1 MVRIRFRRVGARN
14 QASFRI
20 VAADK
25 ESPRDGRYLEVLGM
39 YNPRTNPSTV
49 RVDEARLFHWMSNGA
64 QPSDSVRQT
73 LQSGGTWE
81 RWERFKGGESLDTL
95 IQEAEAAV
103 VEVDPRTRRD
113 DQIGQRSTK
122 RRRHPD
128 AEAAPDEPKAEAEE
142 VEDKADVA
150 EPESEAVEAESEA
163 KEEEAVEEASEDE
176 AAEETSEDEAAEE
189 ASEDE
194 AAEEASEDEAA
205 EESSEDDAEVAEPEA
220 EKSEAESAD
229 EDAKED
235 DGEESAADEADE
247 KEEDEGESE

>member
-73 LQSGGTWE
+73 LQSAGTWE

-128 AEAAPDEPKAEAEE
+128 AEAAPDEPKAEAA
-142 VEDKADVA
+142 EDEAADGEA
-150 EPESEAVEAESEA
+150 ESEAVEAEEEA
-163 KEEEAVEEASEDE
+163 KEEETVGEASEDE
-176 AAEETSEDEAAEE
+176 AAEETSEVEAAEE
-189 ASEDE
+189 TSEVESDE
-194 AAEEASEDEAA
+194 VEEPAEETSE
-205 EESSEDDAEVAEPEA
+205 EEVEPEA
-220 EKSEAESAD
+220 DETEAESAD
-229 EDAKED
+229 EDAKD
-235 DGEESAADEADE
+235 DDEAEPATDE
-247 KEEDEGESE
+247 AAAEEGAEGEGE

>member
-14 QASFRI
+14 QVSFRI

-73 LQSGGTWE
+73 LQSAGTWE

-128 AEAAPDEPKAEAEE
+128 AESALDEPKAEVEE
-142 VEDKADVA
+142 VEDTADAA
-150 EPESEAVEAESEA
+150 ESESEAEGAESEA
-163 KEEEAVEEASEDE
+163 TEEQAVEEASEDD
-176 AAEETSEDEAAEE
+176 AAEETSEDDAAEE
-189 ASEDE
+189 TSKDDT
-194 AAEEASEDEAA
+194 EEAEQ
-205 EESSEDDAEVAEPEA
+205 EA
-220 EKSEAESAD
+220 EKPEAESAD
-229 EDAKED
+229 EDAKVD
-235 DGEESAADEADE
+235 DEEESAADETDE
-247 KEEDEGESE
+247 KEEDEGDSE

>member
-14 QASFRI
+14 QVSFRI

-73 LQSGGTWE
+73 LQSAGTWE

-128 AEAAPDEPKAEAEE
+128 AEAAPDEPKAEAEDAE
-142 VEDKADVA
+142 SKADA
-150 EPESEAVEAESEA
+150 TESESEAVEAESEA
-163 KEEEAVEEASEDE
+163 KEDEAVEETSKDEAAEDTSKDE
-176 AAEETSEDEAAEE
+176 AAEETSK
-189 ASEDE
+189 
-194 AAEEASEDEAA
+194 
-205 EESSEDDAEVAEPEA
+205 DDAEEAEPEA
-220 EKSEAESAD
+220 DESKAESAD

-235 DGEESAADEADE
+235 EEPEAEADAADEQKAD
-247 KEEDEGESE
+247 KPDEGEAE

>member
-1 MVRIRFRRVGARN
+1 
-14 QASFRI
+14 
-20 VAADK
+20 
-25 ESPRDGRYLEVLGM
+25 M

-73 LQSGGTWE
+73 LQSAGTWE

-128 AEAAPDEPKAEAEE
+128 AEPAPDEPKAEAEA
-142 VEDKADVA
+142 VEDKAEAADS
-150 EPESEAVEAESEA
+150 ESEAVEAKSEA
-163 KEEEAVEEASEDE
+163 KEEEAVEEGSEDE
-176 AAEETSEDEAAEE
+176 AAEETSKDDAEE
-189 ASEDE
+189 ADE
-194 AAEEASEDEAA
+194 
-205 EESSEDDAEVAEPEA
+205 
-220 EKSEAESAD
+220 SEAESAD
-229 EDAKED
+229 EDAKKD
-235 DGEESAADEADE
+235 EEPETEADEANEEKADE
-247 KEEDEGESE
+247 PDGGKGE

>member
-14 QASFRI
+14 QVSFRI

-73 LQSGGTWE
+73 LQSAGTWE

-128 AEAAPDEPKAEAEE
+128 AEAAPDEPKAEAEDAE
-142 VEDKADVA
+142 SKADA
-150 EPESEAVEAESEA
+150 TESESEAVEAESEA
-163 KEEEAVEEASEDE
+163 KEDEAVEETSKDE
-176 AAEETSEDEAAEE
+176 AAEDTSKDEAAEDT
-189 ASEDE
+189 SK
-194 AAEEASEDEAA
+194 
-205 EESSEDDAEVAEPEA
+205 DDAEEAEPEA
-220 EKSEAESAD
+220 DESKAESAD

-235 DGEESAADEADE
+235 EEPEAEADEADE
-247 KEEDEGESE
+247 EKADEPDEGEAE

>member
-25 ESPRDGRYLEVLGM
+25 ESPRDGRFLEVIGM

-64 QPSDSVRQT
+64 QPSDSVTQT
-73 LQSGGTWE
+73 LRALGTWE

-95 IQEAEAAV
+95 IPEAEAATP
-103 VEVDPRTRRD
+103 EVDPRTRRD

-128 AEAAPDEPKAEAEE
+128 AEPAPEEPKAEA
-142 VEDKADVA
+142 DAQADEPADAEPAEAEAVA
-150 EPESEAVEAESEA
+150 EPEGDAGADEAE
-163 KEEEAVEEASEDE
+163 
-176 AAEETSEDEAAEE
+176 AEETE
-189 ASEDE
+189 
-194 AAEEASEDEAA
+194 
-205 EESSEDDAEVAEPEA
+205 DAEP
-220 EKSEAESAD
+220 
-229 EDAKED
+229 
-235 DGEESAADEADE
+235 AADEADAE
-247 KEEDEGESE
+247 GAEDAEPAPDEADAEGAEDEEPAADEADDGEGE

>member
-49 RVDEARLFHWMSNGA
+49 RVDEARLFHWMSHGA

-73 LQSGGTWE
+73 LQSAGTWE

-128 AEAAPDEPKAEAEE
+128 AEAAPDEPKAEAEDAE
-142 VEDKADVA
+142 AKADA
-150 EPESEAVEAESEA
+150 AESEGEAAEEESEA
-163 KEEEAVEEASEDE
+163 KEEAKEEAAEESAEAESVEAVEEASEDK
-176 AAEETSEDEAAEE
+176 SDEAVEE
-189 ASEDE
+189 ASEAE
-194 AAEEASEDEAA
+194 SNEAEEA
-205 EESSEDDAEVAEPEA
+205 EPES

-235 DGEESAADEADE
+235 DEAESAADEADA
-247 KEEDEGESE
+247 EEADEPDEAEGE

>member
-73 LQSGGTWE
+73 LQSAGTWE

-142 VEDKADVA
+142 VEDKADAA
-150 EPESEAVEAESEA
+150 ESESEAVDAESNAEEEETVEETSEAE
-163 KEEEAVEEASEDE
+163 AV
-176 AAEETSEDEAAEE
+176 EETSED
-189 ASEDE
+189 
-194 AAEEASEDEAA
+194 
-205 EESSEDDAEVAEPEA
+205 DAEDAEPEA

-229 EDAKED
+229 ENAKED
-235 DGEESAADEADE
+235 DEAESAADQADE
-247 KEEDEGESE
+247 KEEDEKESE

>member
-14 QASFRI
+14 QVSFRI

-49 RVDEARLFHWMSNGA
+49 RVNEARLFHWMSNGA

-73 LQSGGTWE
+73 LQSAGTWE

-142 VEDKADVA
+142 AESKADA
-150 EPESEAVEAESEA
+150 TESESEAVEAESEA
-163 KEEEAVEEASEDE
+163 KEDEAVEETSKDE
-176 AAEETSEDEAAEE
+176 AAEDTSK
-189 ASEDE
+189 
-194 AAEEASEDEAA
+194 
-205 EESSEDDAEVAEPEA
+205 DDAEEAEPEA
-220 EKSEAESAD
+220 DESKAESAD

-235 DGEESAADEADE
+235 EEPEAEAGEADE
-247 KEEDEGESE
+247 EKADEPDEGEAE

>member
-95 IQEAEAAV
+95 IPEAEAAV

-128 AEAAPDEPKAEAEE
+128 AEAAPEEPKAEAEE
-142 VEDKADVA
+142 VEAKADAA
-150 EPESEAVEAESEA
+150 ESESEAVETELEA
-163 KEEEAVEEASEDE
+163 KEEEAADETSEDE
-176 AAEETSEDEAAEE
+176 AEDETSKDESAEETSEDDAEE
-189 ASEDE
+189 
-194 AAEEASEDEAA
+194 
-205 EESSEDDAEVAEPEA
+205 AEPEA
-220 EKSEAESAD
+220 DESEAESPD
-229 EDAKED
+229 EDTKED
-235 DGEESAADEADE
+235 EEPEPEADEADAE
-247 KEEDEGESE
+247 KADDPDEEESE

>member
-25 ESPRDGRYLEVLGM
+25 ESPRDGRFLEVLGM

-64 QPSDSVRQT
+64 QPSDSVVQT
-73 LQSGGTWE
+73 LQTRGTWE
-81 RWERFKGGESLDTL
+81 RWERFKGGESLDIL
-95 IQEAEAAV
+95 IQEAEAAT

-128 AEAAPDEPKAEAEE
+128 AEPAPEEPKAEAE
-142 VEDKADVA
+142 VA
-150 EPESEAVEAESEA
+150 EPAEAEATADAPDSDASEDDGEA
-163 KEEEAVEEASEDE
+163 PDAPENEAEAEETPEAAESSASEDE
-176 AAEETSEDEAAEE
+176 EAGDEAEADQAE
-189 ASEDE
+189 SDE
-194 AAEEASEDEAA
+194 
-205 EESSEDDAEVAEPEA
+205 
-220 EKSEAESAD
+220 SEAE
-229 EDAKED
+229 EP
-235 DGEESAADEADE
+235 AADEADVE
-247 KEEDEGESE
+247 EAEPEADEAKEGDGE

>member
-14 QASFRI
+14 QVSFRI

-73 LQSGGTWE
+73 LQSAGTWE

-128 AEAAPDEPKAEAEE
+128 AEAAPDEPKAEAE
-142 VEDKADVA
+142 DA
-150 EPESEAVEAESEA
+150 EPAADAAESESEAAEPVEAESEA
-163 KEEEAVEEASEDE
+163 KEDEAAEEASKDEVEEAPEETSETE
-176 AAEETSEDEAAEE
+176 VAEETSEDEAEE
-189 ASEDE
+189 
-194 AAEEASEDEAA
+194 
-205 EESSEDDAEVAEPEA
+205 AEPEA
-220 EKSEAESAD
+220 DESEAESPD
-229 EDAKED
+229 EDTKD
-235 DGEESAADEADE
+235 DEAEPAADEADAEKADDPDE
-247 KEEDEGESE
+247 KESE

>member
-14 QASFRI
+14 QVSFRI

-73 LQSGGTWE
+73 LQSAGTWE

-128 AEAAPDEPKAEAEE
+128 AEAAPDEPKAEAEDAE
-142 VEDKADVA
+142 SKADA
-150 EPESEAVEAESEA
+150 TESESEAVEAESEA
-163 KEEEAVEEASEDE
+163 KEDEAVEETSKDEAAEDTSKVE
-176 AAEETSEDEAAEE
+176 AAEETSK
-189 ASEDE
+189 
-194 AAEEASEDEAA
+194 
-205 EESSEDDAEVAEPEA
+205 DDAEVAEPEA
-220 EKSEAESAD
+220 DESKVESAD

-235 DGEESAADEADE
+235 EEPEAEADEADE
-247 KEEDEGESE
+247 EKADEPDEGEAE

>member
-64 QPSDSVRQT
+64 QPSDSVKQT
-73 LQSGGTWE
+73 LQGAGTWE
-81 RWERFKGGESLDTL
+81 RWERFKGGEALDAL

-128 AEAAPDEPKAEAEE
+128 AEAAPDEPKVQAEAT
-142 VEDKADVA
+142 EDEAEAAESDSEAA
-150 EPESEAVEAESEA
+150 EPVEAESKA
-163 KEEEAVEEASEDE
+163 TEEEAVEETAEDE
-176 AAEETSEDEAAEE
+176 VAEE

-194 AAEEASEDEAA
+194 AVEETAEGDSDETEEVEPAEDESEA
-205 EESSEDDAEVAEPEA
+205 ESSDEDSKDEDEAEPEA
-220 EKSEAESAD
+220 DAE
-229 EDAKED
+229 
-235 DGEESAADEADE
+235 EADE
-247 KEEDEGESE
+247 PDEGEGE

>member
-73 LQSGGTWE
+73 LQSAGTWE

-128 AEAAPDEPKAEAEE
+128 AEAAPDEPKVEAEE
-142 VEDKADVA
+142 VEDKADAA
-150 EPESEAVEAESEA
+150 ESESEAVEAESNA
-163 KEEEAVEEASEDE
+163 EEEETVEETSEAE
-176 AAEETSEDEAAEE
+176 AVEETSED
-189 ASEDE
+189 
-194 AAEEASEDEAA
+194 
-205 EESSEDDAEVAEPEA
+205 DAEDAEPEA

-229 EDAKED
+229 ENAKED
-235 DGEESAADEADE
+235 DETESAADQADE
-247 KEEDEGESE
+247 KEEDEKESE

>member
-49 RVDEARLFHWMSNGA
+49 QVDEARLFHWMSNGA

-73 LQSGGTWE
+73 LQSAGTWE

-142 VEDKADVA
+142 VEDKADAA
-150 EPESEAVEAESEA
+150 ESESEAVEAESNA
-163 KEEEAVEEASEDE
+163 EEEETVEETSEAE
-176 AAEETSEDEAAEE
+176 AVEETSED
-189 ASEDE
+189 
-194 AAEEASEDEAA
+194 
-205 EESSEDDAEVAEPEA
+205 DAEDAEPEA

-229 EDAKED
+229 ENAKED
-235 DGEESAADEADE
+235 DETESAADQADE
-247 KEEDEGESE
+247 KEEDEKESE

>member
-14 QASFRI
+14 QVSFRI

-73 LQSGGTWE
+73 LQSAGTWE

-142 VEDKADVA
+142 VEDKADAA
-150 EPESEAVEAESEA
+150 ESESEAVEAESEA
-163 KEEEAVEEASEDE
+163 KEEEAVEQASEDE
-176 AAEETSEDEAAEE
+176 AAEETSEDDAEE
-189 ASEDE
+189 
-194 AAEEASEDEAA
+194 
-205 EESSEDDAEVAEPEA
+205 AEPEA

-235 DGEESAADEADE
+235 DEKEPAADEADAE
-247 KEEDEGESE
+247 EEDEGESE

>member
-14 QASFRI
+14 QVSFRI

-73 LQSGGTWE
+73 LQSAGTWE

-128 AEAAPDEPKAEAEE
+128 AEAAPEEAE
-142 VEDKADVA
+142 DA
-150 EPESEAVEAESEA
+150 ESKVDATESESEAVEAESEA
-163 KEEEAVEEASEDE
+163 KQDDAVEETSKDE
-176 AAEETSEDEAAEE
+176 AAEETSK
-189 ASEDE
+189 
-194 AAEEASEDEAA
+194 
-205 EESSEDDAEVAEPEA
+205 DDAEEVEPETDD
-220 EKSEAESAD
+220 SEAESAD
-229 EDAKED
+229 EGAKED
-235 DGEESAADEADE
+235 EESEPEADE
-247 KEEDEGESE
+247 EKADEPDEGEGE

>member
-1 MVRIRFRRVGARN
+1 
-14 QASFRI
+14 
-20 VAADK
+20 
-25 ESPRDGRYLEVLGM
+25 M

-73 LQSGGTWE
+73 LQSAGTWE

-128 AEAAPDEPKAEAEE
+128 AEPAPDEPKAEAEA
-142 VEDKADVA
+142 VEDKADA
-150 EPESEAVEAESEA
+150 ADSESEAVEAKSEA

-176 AAEETSEDEAAEE
+176 AAEE
-189 ASEDE
+189 ASEAE
-194 AAEEASEDEAA
+194 AVEET
-205 EESSEDDAEVAEPEA
+205 SEDDAEEAEPEA
-220 EKSEAESAD
+220 DESGAESAD

-235 DGEESAADEADE
+235 EEPETEADEANEEKADE
-247 KEEDEGESE
+247 PDGGKGE

>member
-14 QASFRI
+14 QVSFRI

-73 LQSGGTWE
+73 LQSAGTWE

-128 AEAAPDEPKAEAEE
+128 AEAAPDEPKAEAEDAE
-142 VEDKADVA
+142 SKADA
-150 EPESEAVEAESEA
+150 TESESEAVEAESEA
-163 KEEEAVEEASEDE
+163 KEDEAVEETSKDEAAEDTSKDE
-176 AAEETSEDEAAEE
+176 AAEETSK
-189 ASEDE
+189 
-194 AAEEASEDEAA
+194 
-205 EESSEDDAEVAEPEA
+205 DDAEEAEPEA
-220 EKSEAESAD
+220 DESKAESAD

-235 DGEESAADEADE
+235 EEPEAEADEADE
-247 KEEDEGESE
+247 EKADEPDEGEAE